1 MRLSALVMFVGI
13 GGLVAC
19 DARTGAYEDPCL
31 TPGTICRVAG
41 WGNGTNG
48 FNAEGALADQSLLY
62 YPSAL
67 AVMPDGRLVID
78 DFNNMRIRVLERDGT
93 LTDIAGNGVH
103 DFSVEAPATETP
115 LENPIDVSVASDG
128 TLYIAELHASRIL
141 RVDLEGNL
149 TWFAGT
155 GDVGYVGD
163 GGPATEAHLANASG
177 VAVLDDGS
185 VYVADSENHC
195 LRRIGPDGV
204 IGTVAGGGVPGYAG
218 DGETGGVL
226 MNNPQRVRP
235 APDGTLLVA
244 DFGNNV
250 IRRVDPETN
259 LVWTVVGNGEAGYAG
274 DGGPA
279 TEASLS
285 GPTAAWESPEGVIY
299 VADSNN
305 NVVRRVDPDGTIE
318 TIAGTGEPGLDGDF
332 GDARDAHLNYPADVV
347 VGPEGLLY
355 VADLKNGMVRSV
367 ALDGNAW

>member
-1 MRLSALVMFVGI
+1 MLVGVG
-13 GGLVAC
+13 GVVAC
-19 DARTGAYEDPCL
+19 DANHGAYEDPCL
-31 TPGTICRVAG
+31 APGTICRVAG

-48 FNAEGALADQSLLY
+48 FNGEGALADQSMLY

-67 AVMPDGRLVID
+67 AVAPDGRLVID
-78 DFNNMRIRVLERDGT
+78 DFNNMRIRVLEEDGT

-103 DFSVEAPATETP
+103 DFSSEAPATETP
-115 LENPIDVSVASDG
+115 LENPIDISMADDG
-128 TLYIAELHASRIL
+128 TFYIAELHASRIL

-163 GGPATEAHLANASG
+163 GGAAVEAHLANASG
-177 VAVLDDGS
+177 VAVLEDGS

-195 LRRIGPDGV
+195 VRRIGPDGV

-226 MNNPQRVRP
+226 MNNPQRIRR

-279 TEASLS
+279 TEAMLS
-285 GPTAAWESPEGVIY
+285 GPTAAWQSPEGVIY

-332 GDARDAHLNYPADVV
+332 GDAREAHLNYPADVII
-347 VGPEGLLY
+347 GPHGLLY